1 MRKDLT
7 SEASRRL
14 HRRRGRVLIAASA
27 AVLIVGSALSMGIA
41 VAWRHDRKD
50 AAAKR
55 FRADEQLLESNVR
68 ATVSTY
74 VHALQVT
81 RGFFGADPAATRPQF
96 LAFAGSLD
104 FKDSTPGLL
113 ALESIRADAAS
124 ATTAGPDIAYPIDM
138 VAPRS
143 AAIGLL
149 WRDLAYDPS
158 VRKALPLV
166 ARRGGVMMM
175 PPRVDVFRHVR
186 MLLVGSVSQDQGLP
200 ARWVGASIDPAI
212 FGIQAIGEVPPGIRA
227 SLEWGSD
234 GQVLATVAAPGAAAD
249 RPTLLSTSLP
259 IQAEGTDWM
268 LDVTATSDYDPLVLA
283 FPWRPFAAGL
293 VPAIV
298 MALILFVL
306 GRSRIEALDMA
317 TRLGK
322 DLAASEAR
330 AKAVMESAVEAILT
344 TDAVGHVESVNPA
357 AEVLFGW
364 AEAEIVGRPI
374 TVVVPGL
381 EPSGEH
387 ESLDDLHRGPSERMM
402 EAIRKDEQ
410 RLPVDVSMSSTTIG
424 GREMFTLI
432 ARDATLRKLYEDQL
446 EHQATHDPLTGLAN
460 RTLFDELLVRAAYRA
475 DRSGR
480 PVAVL
485 FLDLDGFKDVN
496 DLFGHPSGDRVLSE
510 TSRRLEAV
518 VRPGDMVARMGGDEF
533 VVLCEHLSEPRDAE
547 RIATRIVQAVGKPI
561 PLATGVATVT
571 ASVGIALGE
580 PGETAASLIGRAD
593 EAMYRMKQGGKAG
606 FLFAGAA
613 GG

>member
-1 MRKDLT
+1 
-7 SEASRRL
+7 
-14 HRRRGRVLIAASA
+14 
-27 AVLIVGSALSMGIA
+27 
-41 VAWRHDRKD
+41 
-50 AAAKR
+50 
-55 FRADEQLLESNVR
+55 
-68 ATVSTY
+68 
-74 VHALQVT
+74 VT
-81 RGFFGADPAATRPQF
+81 TG
-96 LAFAGSLD
+96 
-104 FKDSTPGLL
+104 
-113 ALESIRADAAS
+113 
-124 ATTAGPDIAYPIDM
+124 GPDIAYPIDM

-158 VRKALPLV
+158 VRSALPLV

-186 MLLVGSVSQDQGLP
+186 MLLVGSVSQDEGP

-212 FGIQAIGEVPPGIRA
+212 FGTQAIGEVPPGIRA

-234 GQVLATVAAPGAAAD
+234 GEVLATAGPGTAED

-374 TVVVPGL
+374 AVVVPGL
-381 EPSGEH
+381 EPSGEQDG
-387 ESLDDLHRGPSERMM
+387 LDDLHWGPSERMM

-485 FLDLDGFKDVN
+485 YLDLDGFKDVN
-496 DLFGHPSGDRVLSE
+496 DVFGHPSGDRVLSE

-533 VVLCEHLSEPRDAE
+533 VVLCEHLSEPSDAE
-547 RIATRIVQAVGKPI
+547 RIAARIVQAVGKPI

>member
-27 AVLIVGSALSMGIA
+27 AVLIVGSALSTGIA

-81 RGFFGADPAATRPQF
+81 RGFLRADPAATRPQF

-104 FKDSTPGLL
+104 LKDSTPGLL

-124 ATTAGPDIAYPIDM
+124 ATTGGPDIAYPIDM

-158 VRKALPLV
+158 VRRALPLV

-186 MLLVGSVSQDQGLP
+186 MLLVGSVSQDQGL

-212 FGIQAIGEVPPGIRA
+212 FGTQAIGEVPPGIRA

-234 GQVLATVAAPGAAAD
+234 GQVLATAAAPGAAAD

-268 LDVTATSDYDPLVLA
+268 LDVTATSDYDPLVFA

-317 TRLGK
+317 TSLGK

-374 TVVVPGL
+374 AVVVPGL

-387 ESLDDLHRGPSERMM
+387 DGLDDLHRGPSERMM

-485 FLDLDGFKDVN
+485 YLDLDGFKDVN
-496 DLFGHPSGDRVLSE
+496 DVFGHPSGDRVLSE

-533 VVLCEHLSEPRDAE
+533 VVLCEHLSEPSDAE
-547 RIATRIVQAVGKPI
+547 KIATRIVQAVGKPI

>member
-27 AVLIVGSALSMGIA
+27 AVLIVGSALSTGIA

-81 RGFFGADPAATRPQF
+81 RGFLRADPAATRPQF

-104 FKDSTPGLL
+104 LKDSTPGLL
-113 ALESIRADAAS
+113 ALESIRADVAS
-124 ATTAGPDIAYPIDM
+124 ATAGGPDIAYPIDM

-158 VRKALPLV
+158 VRSALPLV

-186 MLLVGSVSQDQGLP
+186 MLLVGSVSQDQGP

-212 FGIQAIGEVPPGIRA
+212 FGTQAIGEVPPGIRA

-234 GQVLATVAAPGAAAD
+234 GQVLATAAAPGAAAD

-374 TVVVPGL
+374 AVVVPGL

-387 ESLDDLHRGPSERMM
+387 DGLDDLHRGPSERMM

-410 RLPVDVSMSSTTIG
+410 GLPVDVSMSSTTIG

-485 FLDLDGFKDVN
+485 YLDLDGFKDVN
-496 DLFGHPSGDRVLSE
+496 DVFGHPSGDRVLSE

-533 VVLCEHLSEPRDAE
+533 VVLCEHLSEPSDAE
-547 RIATRIVQAVGKPI
+547 KIATRIVQAVGKPI